1 LDIIENISTK
11 KVFTKL
17 NLQWSYNNI
26 WIKKSN
32 EWKVIFMTLKG
43 SFEPTVMLFSL
54 TNSSAILQTII
65 NKILWNLINTR
76 NVKTLSLAQ
85 IATQTKT

>member
-1 LDIIENISTK
+1 
-11 KVFTKL
+11 
-17 NLQWSYNNI
+17 
-26 WIKKSN
+26 
-32 EWKVIFMTLKG
+32 MTLKG

-54 TNSSAILQTII
+54 TNSFAILQTII

-85 IATQTKT
+85 VATQAKTCVRMRDEVNL